1 MHPRAVTGGRLAG
14 LGARLCRR
22 LAGRAGTAAVE
33 FALVLPMLMVL
44 VLGTVEVG
52 FAILS
57 HASMTATL
65 ARVPDLALQ
74 SPDVATLQARLEA
87 LSETRLGLGL
97 SRVDFDDATEACLC
111 PGTAADTLAD
121 WMDVETASALAKVA
135 PCPADCAGEADGVR
149 LYIVTGGVS
158 MPSLIPGDSAFDL
171 RPPKARLM
179 VPAPLGLEP

>member
-1 MHPRAVTGGRLAG
+1 MRPRAVTGGRRAG
-14 LGARLCRR
+14 LAARLCRR

-52 FAILS
+52 FVILL

-74 SPDVATLQARLEA
+74 SPDVATLQTRLAA

-97 SRVDFDDATEACLC
+97 GQVDFDAVTETCLC
-111 PGTAADTLAD
+111 PAAAGSESGL
-121 WMDVETASALAKVA
+121 EGGG
-135 PCPADCAGEADGVR
+135 CPADCAGGADGIR
-149 LYIVTGGVS
+149 LYTVTGRVS
-158 MPSLIPGDSAFDL
+158 VPSLIPGDSAVGGRMLD
-171 RPPKARLM
+171 ARLM
-179 VPAPLGLEP
+179 VPGR